1 MQKTKQMNTSVF
13 DHPGWYTP
21 RTPLRPDYGPKYTML
36 DMQSDTCNDQEEPEN
51 ENKHTVVEL
60 QSLACNAQEEPE
72 NDMQED
78 SQQPCYYQ
86 PSLNTYVFFNQ
97 MYIWKEFLK
106 ALPLVIG
113 SEGKVLET
121 RILDH
126 YLYIACASIFTTLF
140 AKNTSLKFLD
150 FSDFAAI
157 KSVTRGRYV
166 YFLMDFILGTQ
177 KFNGFLKES
186 QWHSVLVFIASAALG
201 VLSIKFSTHTMN
213 RDLQRISIKMQEE
226 NNDQGL
232 DDRISNSKCKTFI
245 HHLFCASL
253 LLFPIGDMMDLF
265 NVLSQELVDENPFNN
280 ETVVNG
286 TALNSTTPSALTST
300 DIDIMTFASIGLLA
314 LTSAYPFY
322 HAYDYS
328 KLTNALYKIFAFLGD
343 GARAYGSSS
352 NLCWLIV
359 ATLSSLGIADE
370 NEVFSQEN
378 IPYFIAFCACISLF
392 SGTISAIET
401 EFNSDVAYYENNAC
415 IPSCI

>member
-1 MQKTKQMNTSVF
+1 MQEQKKINTSEF
-13 DHPGWYTP
+13 DFRGWYTTP
-21 RTPLRPDYGPKYTML
+21 STPLSPESVHNTYTVVE
-36 DMQSDTCNDQEEPEN
+36 MQSFADNDQEEPE
-51 ENKHTVVEL
+51 H
-60 QSLACNAQEEPE
+60 
-72 NDMQED
+72 DMQED

-106 ALPLVIG
+106 ALPLVVG

-126 YLYIACASIFTTLF
+126 YLYIACASLFTTLF
-140 AKNTSLKFLD
+140 AKNINLKFLD

-157 KSVTRGRYV
+157 KAVTRGRYI
-166 YFLMDFILGTQ
+166 YLLMDSILGTE
-177 KFNGFLKES
+177 KFNNFLS
-186 QWHSVLVFIASAALG
+186 GNQWHSVLVFIASAALG
-201 VLSIKFSTHTMN
+201 VLTIKFSTHTMN
-213 RDLQRISIKMQEE
+213 RDLKRISLKMEEE

-232 DDRISNSKCKTFI
+232 DDRISNSKYKTFI

-253 LLFPIGDMMDLF
+253 LLFPIGDLMDLF

-286 TALNSTTPSALTST
+286 TALNSATSSPLTSAE
-300 DIDIMTFASIGLLA
+300 IDIMTFASIGLLT

-322 HAYDYS
+322 HAYDYP
-328 KLTNALYKIFAFLGD
+328 KFTNAIYKIGAFLGD

-352 NLCWLIV
+352 NLCWLLV
-359 ATLSSLGIADE
+359 ATLSSLGIANK
-370 NEVFSQEN
+370 NEVFSPEN

-401 EFNSDVAYYENNAC
+401 EFNRDVAYYENNAC